1 MVSRDN
7 YPNMDELF
15 RLVNYYG
22 FTQINDIYIYI
33 YNISTWSLVSFTPI
47 VLDIRWPFQ
56 KVIQYIM
63 IFPMDNDIMIYM
75 SNDGDL

>member
-22 FTQINDIYIYI
+22 FTQINDIYIY
-33 YNISTWSLVSFTPI
+33 NISTWSLVSFPDI

-56 KVIQYIM
+56 KVIYH
-63 IFPMDNDIMIYM
+63 DI
-75 SNDGDL
+75 SNG